1 MRYSIA
7 TKLLTIGFI
16 LTTIF
21 ANGQVQYSKMNSVQL
36 ISAISPDGKFNYQ
49 LEFKGKTVIYKS
61 GIGFQLSKPNVL
73 LNRFELIKIDTSSF
87 DQKWAPIWGEQDTIR
102 NHYKEIV
109 YHLKDKAGSKIEI
122 DLIFRV
128 FEDGIGLRYAF
139 PKQTSLNYFIVQN
152 ELTEF
157 NLGKD
162 HTAFWIPGD
171 FDTNEYLYNTTKLS
185 QVDAL
190 KAASNEKDI
199 AVTSLVNDHTV
210 QSPLMLKT
218 DDGLYI
224 NIHEAALLNYPAM
237 HLDLNKNTFK
247 LSTILVP
254 DAVGNKAYLQTGDV
268 TPWRTI
274 LVSDKATDMI
284 VSKTILNLN
293 EPSKL
298 GQTDWIKPQKFMGVW
313 WEMHINKAD
322 WKLST
327 GKHGART
334 ENVKKYIDFAS
345 QHKFDGVLVEGWNE
359 GWEDW
364 FGNWKE
370 NVFDFVTPYQDYNIS
385 ELSTYAKTKG
395 IKLIMHHETSG
406 AVTNYERWMD
416 TAYRFMIAHDINTVK
431 TGYVGKI
438 IPRGEYHDGQ
448 WMVNHYTRVAKK
460 TGDYKI
466 MVAAH
471 EPVHP
476 TGLHRTYP
484 NWLANEAARGAEFN
498 NAPTLGIPPEHN
510 TILPFTRLMGGPM
523 DYTPGLFHFDLN
535 QFDSSRKQRV
545 LSTLTKQLALYLI
558 MYSPLQMAADLPE
571 NYEAHLDAFQFIKN
585 VPVNWSATKVIEA
598 EPGEYITIAR
608 KMKNGKNWYLG
619 SITDEKTRQL
629 KLDLNFLEKGVI
641 YLAKIYRD
649 GPNAAYDKNQTDY
662 VLEEKTVNATS
673 TLNIPIAKGGGVAI
687 EFIPQTR

>member
-1 MRYSIA
+1 MSRSLLICFLFCSNFLFGQVIS
-7 TKLLTIGFI
+7 TKLNNIELLTQVNKEGAFLYSLSYKQKQVLSKSSIGFE
-16 LTTIF
+16 LEKP
-21 ANGQVQYSKMNSVQL
+21 KMV
-36 ISAISPDGKFNYQ
+36 
-49 LEFKGKTVIYKS
+49 
-61 GIGFQLSKPNVL
+61 
-73 LNRFELIKIDTSSF
+73 LNRFNIIKIDSNTF
-87 DQKWAPIWGEQDTIR
+87 DQHWVPIWGEEDSIR

-109 YHLKDKAGSKIEI
+109 YHLKDLNGFNLDI
-122 DLIFRV
+122 IFRV

-139 PKQTSLNYFIVQN
+139 PKQPNLKYFIVRD
-152 ELTEF
+152 EMTEF

-190 KAASNEKDI
+190 KAAAKEKDI

-210 QSPLMLKT
+210 QSPLMLKS

-237 HLDLNKNTFK
+237 HLDLNKNSFRLTT
-247 LSTILVP
+247 LLVP
-254 DAVGNKAYLQTGDV
+254 DAVGNKAYLHTGDH
-268 TPWRTI
+268 TPWRTV
-274 LVSDKATDMI
+274 LVSDKAIDLI
-284 VSKTILNLN
+284 ASRTILNLN
-293 EPSKL
+293 DPTTIKK
-298 GQTDWIKPQKFMGVW
+298 TDWIKPQKFMGVW

-322 WKLST
+322 WKLSS

-345 QHKFDGVLVEGWNE
+345 NHQFDGVLVEGWNV
-359 GWEDW
+359 GWEEW

-370 NVFDFVTPYQDYNIS
+370 DVFDFVTPYNDYNIKEIS
-385 ELSTYAKTKG
+385 NYAKSKN

-416 TAYRFMIAHDINTVK
+416 SAYRFMKEHDINTVK

-438 IPRGEYHDGQ
+438 IPRGEHHDGQ
-448 WMVNHYTRVAKK
+448 WMVNHYTRVAQK

-471 EPVHP
+471 EPVRP

-498 NAPTLGIPPEHN
+498 NAPTLGITPEHN

-535 QFDSSRKQRV
+535 QFDTSRKQRV
-545 LSTLTKQLALYLI
+545 LSTLTKQLALYVT
-558 MYSPLQMAADLPE
+558 MYSPMQMAADLPE

-598 EPGEYITIAR
+598 EPGEYLTIAR
-608 KMKNGKNWYLG
+608 RKKDAKDWYLG
-619 SITDEKTRQL
+619 SITDEKSRQL
-629 KLDLNFLEKGVI
+629 VIPLNFLEQGSTYI
-641 YLAKIYRD
+641 ARIYRD
-649 GPNAAYDKNQTDY
+649 GPNASYDKNQTDY
-662 VLEEKTVNATS
+662 IIEEKIVNANS
-673 TLNIPIAKGGGVAI
+673 KLNIPIAKGGGTAI
-687 EFIPQTR
+687 EFVFQLTK

>member
-1 MRYSIA
+1 MSRSLLICFLFCSNFLFGQVIS
-7 TKLLTIGFI
+7 TKLNNIELLTQVNKEGAFLYSLSYKQKQVLSKSSIGFE
-16 LTTIF
+16 LEKP
-21 ANGQVQYSKMNSVQL
+21 KMV
-36 ISAISPDGKFNYQ
+36 
-49 LEFKGKTVIYKS
+49 
-61 GIGFQLSKPNVL
+61 
-73 LNRFELIKIDTSSF
+73 LNRFNIIKIDSNTF
-87 DQKWAPIWGEQDTIR
+87 DQHWVPIWGEEDSIR

-109 YHLKDKAGSKIEI
+109 YHLKDLNGLNLDI
-122 DLIFRV
+122 IFRV

-139 PKQTSLNYFIVQN
+139 PKQPNFNYFIVGD
-152 ELTEF
+152 EMTEF

-190 KAASNEKDI
+190 KAAAKEKDI

-210 QSPLMLKT
+210 QSPLMLKS

-237 HLDLNKNTFK
+237 HLDLNKNLFRLTT
-247 LSTILVP
+247 LLVP
-254 DAVGNKAYLQTGDV
+254 DAVGNKAYLHTGDH
-268 TPWRTI
+268 TPWRTV
-274 LVSDKATDMI
+274 LVSDKAIDLI
-284 VSKTILNLN
+284 ASRTILNLN
-293 EPSKL
+293 DPTTIKK
-298 GQTDWIKPQKFMGVW
+298 TDWIKPQKFMGVW

-322 WKLST
+322 WKLSS

-345 QHKFDGVLVEGWNE
+345 NHQFDGVLVEGWNV
-359 GWEDW
+359 GWEEW

-370 NVFDFVTPYQDYNIS
+370 DVFDFVTPYNDYNIKEIS
-385 ELSTYAKTKG
+385 NYAKSKN

-416 TAYRFMIAHDINTVK
+416 SAYRFMKEHGINTVK

-438 IPRGEYHDGQ
+438 IPRGEHHDGQ
-448 WMVNHYTRVAKK
+448 WMVNHYTRVAQK

-471 EPVHP
+471 EPVRP

-498 NAPTLGIPPEHN
+498 NAPTLGITPEHN

-535 QFDSSRKQRV
+535 QFDTSRKQRV
-545 LSTLTKQLALYLI
+545 LSTLTKQLALYVT
-558 MYSPLQMAADLPE
+558 MYSPMQMAADLPE

-598 EPGEYITIAR
+598 EPGEYLTIAR
-608 KMKNGKNWYLG
+608 RKKDAKDWYLG
-619 SITDEKTRQL
+619 SITDEKSRQL
-629 KLDLNFLEKGVI
+629 VIPLNFLEQGSTYI
-641 YLAKIYRD
+641 ARIYRD
-649 GPNAAYDKNQTDY
+649 GPNASYDKNQTDY
-662 VLEEKTVNATS
+662 IIEEKIVNANS
-673 TLNIPIAKGGGVAI
+673 KLNIPIAKGGGTAI
-687 EFIPQTR
+687 EFVFQLTK

>member
-1 MRYSIA
+1 MSRSLLICFLFCSNFLFGQVIS
-7 TKLLTIGFI
+7 TKLNNIELLTQLNKEGAFLYSLIYKHKQVLSKSSIGFE
-16 LTTIF
+16 LEKP
-21 ANGQVQYSKMNSVQL
+21 KMV
-36 ISAISPDGKFNYQ
+36 
-49 LEFKGKTVIYKS
+49 
-61 GIGFQLSKPNVL
+61 
-73 LNRFELIKIDTSSF
+73 LNRFNIIKIDSNTF
-87 DQKWAPIWGEQDTIR
+87 DQHWVPIWGEEDSIR

-109 YHLKDKAGSKIEI
+109 YHLKDLNGLNLDI
-122 DLIFRV
+122 IFRV

-139 PKQTSLNYFIVQN
+139 PKQPNLNYFIVGN
-152 ELTEF
+152 EMTEF

-162 HTAFWIPGD
+162 HTGFWIPGD

-190 KAASNEKDI
+190 KAAAKEKDI

-210 QSPLMLKT
+210 QSPLMLKS

-237 HLDLNKNTFK
+237 HLDLNKNLFRLTT
-247 LSTILVP
+247 LLVP
-254 DAVGNKAYLQTGDV
+254 DAVGNKAYLHTGDH
-268 TPWRTI
+268 TPWRTV
-274 LVSDKATDMI
+274 LVSDKAIDLI
-284 VSKTILNLN
+284 ASKTILNLN
-293 EPSKL
+293 DPTTIKK
-298 GQTDWIKPQKFMGVW
+298 TDWIKPQKFMGIW

-322 WKLST
+322 WKLSS

-345 QHKFDGVLVEGWNE
+345 NHQFDGVLVEGWNV

-370 NVFDFVTPYQDYNIS
+370 DVFDFVTPYKDFNIK
-385 ELSTYAKTKG
+385 ELSNYAKSKN

-416 TAYRFMIAHDINTVK
+416 SAYRFMNEHSINTVK

-438 IPRGEYHDGQ
+438 IPRGEHHDGQ
-448 WMVNHYTRVAKK
+448 WMVNHYTRVAQK

-471 EPVHP
+471 EPVRP

-498 NAPTLGIPPEHN
+498 NAPTLGITPEHN

-535 QFDSSRKQRV
+535 QFDTSRKQRV
-545 LSTLTKQLALYLI
+545 LSTLTKQLALYVT
-558 MYSPLQMAADLPE
+558 MYSPMQMAADLPE

-598 EPGEYITIAR
+598 EPGEYLTIAR
-608 KMKNGKNWYLG
+608 RKKDAKDWYLG
-619 SITDEKTRQL
+619 SITDEKSRQL
-629 KLDLNFLEKGVI
+629 VIPLNFLEQGST
-641 YLAKIYRD
+641 YLARIYRD
-649 GPNAAYDKNQTDY
+649 GPNASYDKNQTDY
-662 VLEEKTVNATS
+662 IIEEKIVNANS
-673 TLNIPIAKGGGVAI
+673 KLNIPIAKGGGTAI
-687 EFIPQTR
+687 EFVFQLTK

>member
-1 MRYSIA
+1 MSRSLLICFLICSNFLFGQVIS
-7 TKLLTIGFI
+7 TKLNNIELLTQVNKEGAFLYSLSYKQKQVLSKSSIGFE
-16 LTTIF
+16 LEKP
-21 ANGQVQYSKMNSVQL
+21 KMV
-36 ISAISPDGKFNYQ
+36 
-49 LEFKGKTVIYKS
+49 
-61 GIGFQLSKPNVL
+61 
-73 LNRFELIKIDTSSF
+73 LNRFNIIKIDSNTF
-87 DQKWAPIWGEQDTIR
+87 DQHWVPIWGEEDSIR

-109 YHLKDKAGSKIEI
+109 YHLKDLNGFNLDI
-122 DLIFRV
+122 IFRV

-139 PKQTSLNYFIVQN
+139 PKQPNLKYFIVRD
-152 ELTEF
+152 EMTEF

-185 QVDAL
+185 QVDAF
-190 KAASNEKDI
+190 KAAAKEKDI

-210 QSPLMLKT
+210 QSPLMLKS

-237 HLDLNKNTFK
+237 HLDLNKNSFRLTT
-247 LSTILVP
+247 LLVP
-254 DAVGNKAYLQTGDV
+254 DAVGNKAYLHTGDH
-268 TPWRTI
+268 TPWRTV
-274 LVSDKATDMI
+274 LVSDKAIDLI
-284 VSKTILNLN
+284 ASRTILNLN
-293 EPSKL
+293 DPTTIKK
-298 GQTDWIKPQKFMGVW
+298 TDWIKPQKFMGVW

-322 WKLST
+322 WKLSS

-345 QHKFDGVLVEGWNE
+345 NHQFDGVLVEGWNV
-359 GWEDW
+359 GWEEW

-370 NVFDFVTPYQDYNIS
+370 DVFDFVTPYNDYNIKEIS
-385 ELSTYAKTKG
+385 NYAKSKN

-416 TAYRFMIAHDINTVK
+416 SAYRFMKEHGINTVK

-438 IPRGEYHDGQ
+438 IPRGEHHDGQ
-448 WMVNHYTRVAKK
+448 WMVNHYTRVAQK

-471 EPVHP
+471 EPVRP

-498 NAPTLGIPPEHN
+498 NAPTLGITPEHN

-535 QFDSSRKQRV
+535 QFDTSRKQRV
-545 LSTLTKQLALYLI
+545 LSTLTKQLALYVT
-558 MYSPLQMAADLPE
+558 MYSPMQMAADLPE

-598 EPGEYITIAR
+598 EPGEYLTIAR
-608 KMKNGKNWYLG
+608 RKKDAKDWYLG
-619 SITDEKTRQL
+619 SITDEKSRQL
-629 KLDLNFLEKGVI
+629 VIPLNFLEQGSTYI
-641 YLAKIYRD
+641 ARIYRD
-649 GPNAAYDKNQTDY
+649 GPNASYDKNQTDY
-662 VLEEKTVNATS
+662 IIEEKIVNANS
-673 TLNIPIAKGGGVAI
+673 KLNIPIAKGGGTAI
-687 EFIPQTR
+687 EFVFQLTK

>member
-1 MRYSIA
+1 MSIQFVVKYTNA
-7 TKLLTIGFI
+7 QDKTIQMKSI
-16 LTTIF
+16 VLKTSLDQ
-21 ANGQVQYSKMNSVQL
+21 NGNFS
-36 ISAISPDGKFNYQ
+36 YQ
-49 LEFKGKTVIYKS
+49 LNYKGKPILKNSKV
-61 GIGFQLSKPNVL
+61 GFELSKPNVL
-73 LNRFELIKIDTSSF
+73 LNRFEIIKIDTNSF
-87 DQKWAPIWGEQDTIR
+87 DQKWAPVWGEQDSIQ
-102 NHYKEIV
+102 NNYKEV
-109 YHLKDKAGSKIEI
+109 KYHFKDKGGSSIELA
-122 DLIFRV
+122 LIFRV
-128 FEDGIGLRYAF
+128 FEDGIGLRYEF
-139 PKQTSLNYFIVQN
+139 PPQKGLEYFIIQN
-152 ELTEF
+152 ELTSF

-185 QVDAL
+185 QIDAI
-190 KAASNEKDI
+190 KATAKEKDI
-199 AVTSLVNDHTV
+199 AVTTLVNDHVV
-210 QSPLMLKT
+210 QSPLMLKS
-218 DDGLYI
+218 DDGIYI

-237 HLDLNKNTFK
+237 HLDVNKKTYQLNT
-247 LSTILVP
+247 LLVP
-254 DAVGNKAYLQTGDV
+254 DAVGNKAYLHTGDV
-268 TPWRTI
+268 TPWRTVI
-274 LVSDKATDMI
+274 VSDKATDLI
-284 VSKTILNLN
+284 ASKTILNLN
-293 EPSKL
+293 EPSSL
-298 GQTDWIKPQKFMGVW
+298 VQTDWIKPQKFMGVW

-322 WKLST
+322 WKMST

-345 QHKFDGVLVEGWNE
+345 QHEFDGVLVEGWNK

-370 NVFDFVTPYQDYNIS
+370 DVFDFVTPYNDYNIK
-385 ELSTYAKTKG
+385 ELSDYAKSKG

-416 TAYRFMIAHDINTVK
+416 SAYRFMIANDINTVK

-438 IPRGEYHDGQ
+438 IPRGEHHDGQ

-460 TGDYKI
+460 TSDYKI

-498 NAPTLGIPPEHN
+498 NAPTLGISPEHN

-535 QFDSSRKQRV
+535 QFDSTRKQKV
-545 LSTLTKQLALYLI
+545 LSTLAKQLALYLI

-571 NYEAHLDAFQFIKN
+571 NYEAHLDAFQFIKD
-585 VPVNWSATKVIEA
+585 VPVNWSETKVIEA

-608 KMKNGKNWYLG
+608 RKKNSQDWFLG
-619 SITDEKTRQL
+619 SITDEKSRTLQL
-629 KLDLNFLEKGVI
+629 KLDFLNKGEKYRV
-641 YLAKIYRD
+641 KIYRD
-649 GPNAAYDKNQTDY
+649 GMTASFDRNQTDY
-662 VLEEKTVNATS
+662 IIEEKIMKEGDEI
-673 TLNIPIAKGGGVAI
+673 NIPIAKGGGVAI
-687 EFIPQTR
+687 SFFHQNN

>member
-1 MRYSIA
+1 MIRSLLFCLILCPNILIGQTIS
-7 TKLLTIGFI
+7 TKLNNIELFTQVNKEGVFFYSLNYKNKQVLSASSVGFE
-16 LTTIF
+16 L
-21 ANGQVQYSKMNSVQL
+21 N
-36 ISAISPDGKFNYQ
+36 
-49 LEFKGKTVIYKS
+49 
-61 GIGFQLSKPNVL
+61 KPNL
-73 LNRFELIKIDTSSF
+73 RIAQFDLIKIDSSYL
-87 DQKWAPIWGEQDTIR
+87 DQTWAPVWGEQDSIK
-102 NHYKEIV
+102 NQYKEVI
-109 YHLKDKAGSKIEI
+109 YHLKEKGSSRIEL
-122 DLIFRV
+122 DLIFRI
-128 FEDGIGLRYAF
+128 FEDGIGFRYAF
-139 PKQTSLNYFIVQN
+139 PKQPTLDYFIVKN

-162 HTAFWIPGD
+162 HTAFWMPGD

-190 KAASNEKDI
+190 KAAANEKDI
-199 AVTSLVNDHTV
+199 AVTSLVNEHTI
-210 QSPLMLKT
+210 QSPLMLKS

-237 HLDLNKNTFK
+237 HLDLNKKTFK
-247 LSTILVP
+247 LNTILVP
-254 DAVGNKAYLQTGDV
+254 DGVGNKAYLHTGDV

-274 LVSDKATDMI
+274 LVSDKANDLI
-284 VSKTILNLN
+284 ASKTILNLN
-293 EPSKL
+293 EPSSL
-298 GQTDWIKPQKFMGVW
+298 TETNWIKPQKFMGVW

-345 QHKFDGVLVEGWNE
+345 KHKFDGVLVEGWNV

-370 NVFDFVTPYQDYNIS
+370 DVFDFVTPYNDYDIN
-385 ELSTYAKTKG
+385 ELSTYAKSKN

-416 TAYRFMIAHDINTVK
+416 SAYRFMNLHGINTVK

-438 IPRGEYHDGQ
+438 IPRGEHHDGQ

-460 TGDYKI
+460 TGEYKI
-466 MVAAH
+466 MLAAH

-484 NWLANEAARGAEFN
+484 NWLANEAARGTEFN
-498 NAPTLGIPPEHN
+498 NAPTLGITPEHN

-523 DYTPGLFHFDLN
+523 DYTPGLFHFNLN
-535 QFDSSRKQRV
+535 QFDTSRKQRV
-545 LSTLTKQLALYLI
+545 LSTLTKQLALYI
-558 MYSPLQMAADLPE
+558 TMYSPLQMAADLPE
-571 NYEAHLDAFQFIKN
+571 NYEAHLDAFEFIKN

-598 EPGEYITIAR
+598 EPGEYLTIAR
-608 KMKNGKNWYLG
+608 RKKDAKDWYLG
-619 SITDEKTRQL
+619 SITDEKSRQL
-629 KLDLNFLEKGVI
+629 MLSLNFLEKGASYI
-641 YLAKIYRD
+641 AKIYRD
-649 GPNAAYDKNQTDY
+649 GSNASYDKNQEDY
-662 VLEEKTVNATS
+662 IIEEKIVNANS
-673 TLNIPIAKGGGVAI
+673 VLNINIAKGGGTAI
-687 EFIPQTR
+687 EFVFQNIK

>member
-1 MRYSIA
+1 MSRSLLICFLICSNFLFGQVIS
-7 TKLLTIGFI
+7 TKLNNIELLTQVNKEGAFLYSLSYKQKQVLSKSSIGFE
-16 LTTIF
+16 LEKP
-21 ANGQVQYSKMNSVQL
+21 KMV
-36 ISAISPDGKFNYQ
+36 
-49 LEFKGKTVIYKS
+49 
-61 GIGFQLSKPNVL
+61 
-73 LNRFELIKIDTSSF
+73 LNRFNIIKIDSNTF
-87 DQKWAPIWGEQDTIR
+87 DQHWVPIWGEEDSIR

-109 YHLKDKAGSKIEI
+109 YHLKDLNGFNLDI
-122 DLIFRV
+122 IFRV

-139 PKQTSLNYFIVQN
+139 PKQPNFNYFIVGD
-152 ELTEF
+152 EMTEF

-185 QVDAL
+185 QVDAF
-190 KAASNEKDI
+190 KAAAKEKDI

-210 QSPLMLKT
+210 QSPLMLKS

-237 HLDLNKNTFK
+237 HLDLNKNLFRLTT
-247 LSTILVP
+247 LLVP
-254 DAVGNKAYLQTGDV
+254 DAVGNKAYLHTGDH
-268 TPWRTI
+268 TPWRTV
-274 LVSDKATDMI
+274 LVSDKAIDLI
-284 VSKTILNLN
+284 ASRTILNLN
-293 EPSKL
+293 DPTTIKK
-298 GQTDWIKPQKFMGVW
+298 TDWIKPQKFMGVW

-322 WKLST
+322 WKLSS

-345 QHKFDGVLVEGWNE
+345 NHQFDGVLVEGWNV
-359 GWEDW
+359 GWEEW

-370 NVFDFVTPYQDYNIS
+370 DVFDFVTPYNDYNIKEIS
-385 ELSTYAKTKG
+385 NYAKSKN

-416 TAYRFMIAHDINTVK
+416 SAYRFMKEHGINTVK

-438 IPRGEYHDGQ
+438 IPRGEHHDGQ
-448 WMVNHYTRVAKK
+448 WMVNHYTRVAQK

-471 EPVHP
+471 EPVRP

-498 NAPTLGIPPEHN
+498 NAPTLGITPEHN

-535 QFDSSRKQRV
+535 QFDTSRKQRV
-545 LSTLTKQLALYLI
+545 LSTLTKQLALYVT
-558 MYSPLQMAADLPE
+558 MYSPMQMAADLPE

-598 EPGEYITIAR
+598 EPGEYLTIAR
-608 KMKNGKNWYLG
+608 RKKDAKDWYLG
-619 SITDEKTRQL
+619 SITDEKSRQL
-629 KLDLNFLEKGVI
+629 VIPLNFLEQGSTYI
-641 YLAKIYRD
+641 ARIYRD
-649 GPNAAYDKNQTDY
+649 GPNASYDKNQTDY
-662 VLEEKTVNATS
+662 IIEEKIVNANS
-673 TLNIPIAKGGGVAI
+673 KLNIPIAKGGGTAI
-687 EFIPQTR
+687 EFVFQLTK

>member
-1 MRYSIA
+1 MSRSLLICFLFCSNFLFGQVIS
-7 TKLLTIGFI
+7 TKLNNIELLTQVNKEGAFLYSLSYKQKQVLSKSSIGFE
-16 LTTIF
+16 LEKP
-21 ANGQVQYSKMNSVQL
+21 KMV
-36 ISAISPDGKFNYQ
+36 
-49 LEFKGKTVIYKS
+49 
-61 GIGFQLSKPNVL
+61 
-73 LNRFELIKIDTSSF
+73 LNRFNIIKIDSNTF
-87 DQKWAPIWGEQDTIR
+87 DQHWVPIWGEEDSIR

-109 YHLKDKAGSKIEI
+109 YHLKDLNGFNLDI
-122 DLIFRV
+122 IFRV

-139 PKQTSLNYFIVQN
+139 PKQPNLKYFIVRD
-152 ELTEF
+152 EMTEF

-185 QVDAL
+185 QVDAF
-190 KAASNEKDI
+190 KAAAKEKDI

-210 QSPLMLKT
+210 QSPLMLKS

-237 HLDLNKNTFK
+237 HLDLNKNSFRLTT
-247 LSTILVP
+247 LLVP
-254 DAVGNKAYLQTGDV
+254 DAVGNKAYLHTGDH
-268 TPWRTI
+268 TPWRTV
-274 LVSDKATDMI
+274 LVSDKAIDLI
-284 VSKTILNLN
+284 ASRTILNLN
-293 EPSKL
+293 DPTTIKK
-298 GQTDWIKPQKFMGVW
+298 TDWIKPQKFMGVW

-322 WKLST
+322 WKLSS

-345 QHKFDGVLVEGWNE
+345 NHQFDGVLVEGWNV

-370 NVFDFVTPYQDYNIS
+370 DVFDFVTPYKDFNIK
-385 ELSTYAKTKG
+385 ELSNYAKSKN

-416 TAYRFMIAHDINTVK
+416 SAYRFMKEHGINTVK

-438 IPRGEYHDGQ
+438 IPRGEHHDGQ
-448 WMVNHYTRVAKK
+448 WMVNHYTRVAQK

-471 EPVHP
+471 EPVRP

-498 NAPTLGIPPEHN
+498 NAPTLGITPEHN

-535 QFDSSRKQRV
+535 QFDTSRKQRV
-545 LSTLTKQLALYLI
+545 LSTLTKQLALYVT
-558 MYSPLQMAADLPE
+558 MYSPMQMAADLPE

-598 EPGEYITIAR
+598 EPGEYLTIAR
-608 KMKNGKNWYLG
+608 RKKDAKDWYLG
-619 SITDEKTRQL
+619 SITDEKSRQL
-629 KLDLNFLEKGVI
+629 VIPLNFLEQGSTYI
-641 YLAKIYRD
+641 ARIYRD
-649 GPNAAYDKNQTDY
+649 GPNASYDKNQTDY
-662 VLEEKTVNATS
+662 IIEEKIVNANS
-673 TLNIPIAKGGGVAI
+673 KLNIPIAKGGGTAI
-687 EFIPQTR
+687 EFVFQLTK

>member
-1 MRYSIA
+1 MSRSLLICFLFCSNFLFGQVIS
-7 TKLLTIGFI
+7 TKLNNIELLTQVNKEGAFLYSLSYKQKQVLSKSSIGFE
-16 LTTIF
+16 LEKP
-21 ANGQVQYSKMNSVQL
+21 KMV
-36 ISAISPDGKFNYQ
+36 
-49 LEFKGKTVIYKS
+49 
-61 GIGFQLSKPNVL
+61 
-73 LNRFELIKIDTSSF
+73 LNRFNIIKIDSNTF
-87 DQKWAPIWGEQDTIR
+87 DQHWVPIWGEEDSIR

-109 YHLKDKAGSKIEI
+109 YHLKDLNGLNLDI
-122 DLIFRV
+122 IFRV

-139 PKQTSLNYFIVQN
+139 PKQPNFNYFIVGD
-152 ELTEF
+152 EMTEF
-157 NLGKD
+157 NLGKN

-190 KAASNEKDI
+190 KAAAKEKDI

-210 QSPLMLKT
+210 QSPLMLKS

-237 HLDLNKNTFK
+237 HLDLNKNLFRLTT
-247 LSTILVP
+247 LLVP
-254 DAVGNKAYLQTGDV
+254 DAVGNKAYLHTGDH
-268 TPWRTI
+268 TPWRTV
-274 LVSDKATDMI
+274 LVSDKAIDLI
-284 VSKTILNLN
+284 ASRTILNLN
-293 EPSKL
+293 DPTTIKK
-298 GQTDWIKPQKFMGVW
+298 TDWIKPQKFMGVW

-322 WKLST
+322 WKLSS

-345 QHKFDGVLVEGWNE
+345 NHQFDGVLVEGWNV
-359 GWEDW
+359 GWEEW

-370 NVFDFVTPYQDYNIS
+370 DVFDFVTPYNDYNIKEIS
-385 ELSTYAKTKG
+385 NYAKSKN

-416 TAYRFMIAHDINTVK
+416 SAYRFMKEHGINTVK

-438 IPRGEYHDGQ
+438 IPRGEHHDGQ
-448 WMVNHYTRVAKK
+448 WMVNHYTRVAQK

-471 EPVHP
+471 EPVRP

-498 NAPTLGIPPEHN
+498 NAPTLGITPEHN

-535 QFDSSRKQRV
+535 QFDTSRKQRV
-545 LSTLTKQLALYLI
+545 LSTLTKQLALYVT
-558 MYSPLQMAADLPE
+558 MYSPMQMAADLPE

-598 EPGEYITIAR
+598 EPGEYLTIAR
-608 KMKNGKNWYLG
+608 RKKDAKDWYLG
-619 SITDEKTRQL
+619 SITDEKSRQL
-629 KLDLNFLEKGVI
+629 VIPLNFLEQGSTYI
-641 YLAKIYRD
+641 ARIYRD
-649 GPNAAYDKNQTDY
+649 GPNASYDKNQTDY
-662 VLEEKTVNATS
+662 IIEEKIVNANS
-673 TLNIPIAKGGGVAI
+673 KLNIPIAKGGGTAI
-687 EFIPQTR
+687 EFVFQLTK

>member
-1 MRYSIA
+1 MSRSLLICFLICSNFLFGQVIS
-7 TKLLTIGFI
+7 TKLNNIELLTQVNKEGAFLYSLSYKQKQVLSKSSIGFE
-16 LTTIF
+16 LEKP
-21 ANGQVQYSKMNSVQL
+21 KMV
-36 ISAISPDGKFNYQ
+36 
-49 LEFKGKTVIYKS
+49 
-61 GIGFQLSKPNVL
+61 
-73 LNRFELIKIDTSSF
+73 LNRFNIIKIDSNTF
-87 DQKWAPIWGEQDTIR
+87 DQHWVPIWGEEDSIR

-109 YHLKDKAGSKIEI
+109 YHLKDLNGLNLDI
-122 DLIFRV
+122 IFRV

-139 PKQTSLNYFIVQN
+139 PKQPNLKYFIVRD
-152 ELTEF
+152 EMTEF

-190 KAASNEKDI
+190 KAAAKEKDI

-210 QSPLMLKT
+210 QSPLMLKS

-237 HLDLNKNTFK
+237 HLDLNKNLFRLTT
-247 LSTILVP
+247 LLVP
-254 DAVGNKAYLQTGDV
+254 DAVGNKAYLHTGDH
-268 TPWRTI
+268 TPWRTV
-274 LVSDKATDMI
+274 LVSDKAIDLI
-284 VSKTILNLN
+284 ASRTILNLN
-293 EPSKL
+293 DPTTIKK
-298 GQTDWIKPQKFMGVW
+298 TDWIKPQKFMGVW

-322 WKLST
+322 WKLSS

-345 QHKFDGVLVEGWNE
+345 NHQFDGVLVEGWNV
-359 GWEDW
+359 GWEEW

-370 NVFDFVTPYQDYNIS
+370 DVFDFVTPYNDYNIKEIS
-385 ELSTYAKTKG
+385 NYAKSKN

-416 TAYRFMIAHDINTVK
+416 SAYRFMKEHGINTVK

-438 IPRGEYHDGQ
+438 IPRGEHHDGQ
-448 WMVNHYTRVAKK
+448 WMVNHYTRVAQK

-471 EPVHP
+471 EPVRP

-498 NAPTLGIPPEHN
+498 NAPTLGITPEHN

-535 QFDSSRKQRV
+535 QFDTSRKQRV
-545 LSTLTKQLALYLI
+545 LSTLTKQLALYVT
-558 MYSPLQMAADLPE
+558 MYSPMQMAADLPE

-598 EPGEYITIAR
+598 EPGEYLTIAR
-608 KMKNGKNWYLG
+608 RKKDAKDWYLG
-619 SITDEKTRQL
+619 SITDEKSRQL
-629 KLDLNFLEKGVI
+629 VIPLNFLEQGSTYI
-641 YLAKIYRD
+641 ARIYRD
-649 GPNAAYDKNQTDY
+649 GPNASYDKNQTDY
-662 VLEEKTVNATS
+662 IIEEKIVNANS
-673 TLNIPIAKGGGVAI
+673 KLNIPIAKGGGTAI
-687 EFIPQTR
+687 EFVFQLTK